1 MRIIVATLCIFADYY
16 RIISLY
22 VSVTLERIANMLF
35 NLSKADEN
43 LREGVFPFPMEES
56 CSL

>member
-1 MRIIVATLCIFADYY
+1 MKVAILCIFADYY
-16 RIISLY
+16 CIISLY
-22 VSVTLERIANMLF
+22 VSVMLERTANMLF

-43 LREGVFPFPMEES
+43 LREGGFPFPMEES